1 MPVWS
6 GEIKEIER
14 LYQTI
19 KGRFPEIEKELER
32 LIKTDDENI
41 VLVYSR
47 RCLEVI
53 ITDLCE
59 TELNRPRKTEPLK
72 GIIDKLAHEEK
83 VPSNIIASMDGL
95 NTLSTFGAHPKDFD
109 TEQVKPV
116 LVNLAVI
123 IKWYLKYKESLI
135 AESGIQRGE
144 EQIID
149 KSKTGDVQI
158 HDTVKA
164 GSTRDLLRRLKMKF
178 VLPAL
183 VILALV
189 TFLIFS
195 SGSSLPFSKRDWIVI
210 TDFEN
215 LTGNPVFDN
224 SLYTAFSLCT
234 GQSRY
239 INILPRSRMLETLQR
254 MEVKDKV
261 SIDDKTGQE
270 IAIREGIEIYIVPSI
285 SEVGN
290 RYAIAAKILEAKSG
304 EILKSEILY
313 AANQDDILP
322 KLDQLSRKLRR
333 ILGES
338 RYNIAAL
345 DKPLKTVTTSSLE
358 ALKLYSLGIDRHIL
372 LDFNGARDYYEK
384 ALQIDTGFTAA
395 KASLGS
401 ILIER
406 FDPVQGRVLLN
417 QAVKSVDNLTEK
429 EKLGIL
435 AFHAVNVENDFT
447 KGIKYAK
454 MRVELYPD
462 DAASHNNL
470 GWYYQNTGLY
480 EEAVKQYKETVRVDH
495 NWALTYG
502 GIVWIYIEFM
512 GQADS
517 ALVWAKNMVSIHPQ
531 NTWGH
536 FYLGSAWL
544 CVDSLTKA
552 ETAFEKARELS
563 PDFIPNLFRLAHA
576 YRLQGKHD
584 KAISVLQNILEI
596 IRTQPSGF
604 HDANVSYEEENI
616 QTEASAYY
624 DLGVNL
630 QEMGNAAEAQNYFL
644 KFLKI
649 ATDVWLAKMP
659 DNAGTYIVLGSVS
672 ARLNDTETSAR
683 MLEKAMEI
691 DSTMHNRFAEVL
703 CLQGKVPEAI
713 DQLEKAFKNGY
724 RNLIALK
731 ENPDL
736 QALYYDVRF
745 HQLMDKYFHSSLP
758 STSVPSYR

>member
-1 MPVWS
+1 MSIWS
-6 GEIKEIER
+6 AEIKEIER

-19 KGRFPEIEKELER
+19 KGRFPEIENELER
-32 LIKTDDENI
+32 LIKTYDENI

-53 ITDLCE
+53 ITELCE
-59 TELNRPRKTEPLK
+59 TELDRPRKTEPLK
-72 GIIDKLAHEEK
+72 GIIDKLAHEGK
-83 VPSNIIASMDGL
+83 VPSHIIASMDGL

-109 TEQVKPV
+109 PEQVKPV

-123 IKWYLKYKESLI
+123 IKWYLKYKESWLVN
-135 AESGIQRGE
+135 
-144 EQIID
+144 ID
-149 KSKTGDVQI
+149 KKEEGASDIIQ
-158 HDTVKA
+158 A
-164 GSTRDLLRRLKMKF
+164 GKKSEIKGTETSRPLLRRLKMKF
-178 VLPAL
+178 LIPAL
-183 VILALV
+183 VLLSLI
-189 TFLIFS
+189 TFYIFA
-195 SGSSLPFSKRDWIVI
+195 SGSALPFSKRDWIVI

-224 SLYTAFSLCT
+224 SLYTAFSICT

-239 INILPRSRMLETLQR
+239 INILPRSRMLETLNR
-254 MEVKDKV
+254 MEIKDKI
-261 SIDDKTGQE
+261 SIDDKTGRE

-313 AANQDDILP
+313 ADNQDDILP
-322 KLDQLSRKLRR
+322 ELDKLSRRLRR

-338 RYNIAAL
+338 RYNIATL

-358 ALKLYSLGIDRHIL
+358 ALKLYSLGIDHHIL

-480 EEAVKQYKETVRVDH
+480 EEAVKQYKETVRIDH

-502 GIVWIYIEFM
+502 GIVWIYIEFI

-517 ALVWAKNMVSIHPQ
+517 ALLWAKNMVSVHPQ
-531 NTWGH
+531 NAWGY

-544 CVDSLTKA
+544 CIDSIVKA
-552 ETAFEKARELS
+552 EAAFEKVRELS
-563 PDFIPNLFRLAHA
+563 PDFIPNLFRLANA

-584 KAISVLQNILEI
+584 KALSVLHNILEI
-596 IRTQPSGF
+596 KQTQPSGF
-604 HDANVSYEEENI
+604 HDVNVSYEEENI
-616 QTEASAYY
+616 QNETSVYY

-630 QEMGNAAEAQNYFL
+630 QEMGNAAEARNYFL
-644 KFLKI
+644 KFQKI
-649 ATDVWLAKMP
+649 ATEELLAKMP
-659 DNAGTYIVLGSVS
+659 NNAGTYIVLGAVY
-672 ARLNDTETSAR
+672 ARLNDLETSAL
-683 MLEKAMEI
+683 MLQKAMEI
-691 DSTMHNRFAEVL
+691 DSTMHNRFAELL

-713 DQLEKAFKNGY
+713 DQLDNAFKNGY

-736 QALYYDVRF
+736 QVLFYDVRF
-745 HQLMDKYFHSSLP
+745 HQLMNKYFH
-758 STSVPSYR
+758 